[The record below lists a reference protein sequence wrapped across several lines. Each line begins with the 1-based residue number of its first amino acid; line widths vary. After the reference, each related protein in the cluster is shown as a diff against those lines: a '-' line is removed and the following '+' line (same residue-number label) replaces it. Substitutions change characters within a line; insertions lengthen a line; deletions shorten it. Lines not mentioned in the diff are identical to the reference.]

1 MVQLNS
7 SPSEVARMA
16 GNGVDGKDHGAR
28 DPRWQRRPT
37 ERRREIIQAAADIFA
52 SHGFDSATVAEVA
65 KKAGVSAGTVLHYF
79 GSKAGLFEDVMHER
93 FLEQVES
100 LEEALASHR
109 GSSRELLR
117 LILTRAWKNLMQP
130 DTVALIV
137 CAMSKQQS
145 YPEASSAM
153 YRSTSDRW
161 RRLMTGVLTAGI
173 ASGEFRQLDVDI
185 QARIISAGLK
195 GLALGACHYGRFD
208 PTAPDPEQ
216 QLAQYLDMVEYALAA
231 DIATLTGR
239 PDGSSV

>member
-1 MVQLNS
+1 
-7 SPSEVARMA
+7 MA
-16 GNGVDGKDHGAR
+16 ANGVSDKENGNR
-28 DPRWQRRPT
+28 DPRWQRRPN
-37 ERRREIIQAAADIFA
+37 ERRGEIISAAADIFA
-52 SHGFDSATVAEVA
+52 ARGFDSATVAEVA
-65 KKAGVSAGTVLHYF
+65 KRAGVSAGTVLHYF

-100 LEEALASHR
+100 LEELLASHR

-117 LILTRAWKNLMQP
+117 LMLTRAWKNLMQP

-137 CAMSKQQS
+137 CAMSKQQA

-161 RRLMTGVLTAGI
+161 RRLVTGVLTAGI
-173 ASGEFRQLDVDI
+173 ANGEFRQVDVDI
-185 QARIISAGLK
+185 QSRIIGAGLK
-195 GLALGACHYGRFD
+195 GLAMGACHYARFD

-216 QLAQYLDMVEYALAA
+216 QLAHYLDMVEYALAA
-231 DIATLTGR
+231 DVAALSGR